1 MEREQINEGKVLSIR
16 SSVVDVSFP
25 TAPSIRNVLKAG
37 DEGQVIIEVFTQLDN
52 NTVRGVALTPTQ
64 GLARGS
70 VVIDTGKPLE
80 VPVGK
85 ELMGRVFNVFGQ
97 TIDKKG
103 NVEDVEIRSIHREPI
118 PLRDQSTVSEIFE
131 TGIKAIDVLAPLE
144 RGGKAGLFGGAGVGK
159 TVLITEMIHNTVSHH
174 EGMSIFC
181 GIGERCRE
189 GEELYREMKEAGVL
203 PNMVMVYGQMNEPP
217 GSRFRVGLAALTMAE
232 YFRDDEH
239 RDVLLLVDNIFR
251 FIQAGMEVSGLMGQM
266 PSRLGYQ
273 PTMGTELSG
282 LEERIANTD
291 TGAITSIQAVYVPAD
306 DFTDPA
312 AVHTFSHLSASIVL
326 SRKRAS
332 EGLFPAIDPLQSNSK
347 MATPGIVGER
357 HYALAQE
364 IRRTLAQYSEL
375 KDIIAM
381 LGLEQ
386 LSPEDRKVVVRAR
399 LLERFLTQ
407 PFFTTEQFTGLTG
420 KLVSLKDSLDGC
432 ERILH
437 DEFKDYPE
445 SGLYMIG
452 SISEAKGK
460 PKPVSPPGP
469 PTPESKPETK
479 AKSDQPDE
487 AKPAAKVETKAE
499 TRPQVASETK
509 PKAAPKPTAGS
520 PAKLTPEPSKPPEAK
535 PQPKVEHAD
544 VAHAS

>member
-1 MEREQINEGKVLSIR
+1 
-16 SSVVDVSFP
+16 
-25 TAPSIRNVLKAG
+25 
-37 DEGQVIIEVFTQLDN
+37 
-52 NTVRGVALTPTQ
+52 
-64 GLARGS
+64 LARRS
-70 VVIDTGKPLE
+70 T
-80 VPVGK
+80 
-85 ELMGRVFNVFGQ
+85 Q
-97 TIDKKG
+97 S
-103 NVEDVEIRSIHREPI
+103 DV
-118 PLRDQSTVSEIFE
+118 FE
-131 TGIKAIDVLAPLE
+131 TGIKVIDVLVPLE

-159 TVLITEMIHNTVSHH
+159 TVLLTEMIHNEIGHQKGV
-174 EGMSIFC
+174 SIFC

-364 IRRTLAQYSEL
+364 IRRTLAQYGEL

-452 SISEAKGK
+452 PISEAKGK
-460 PKPVSPPGP
+460 PKPVSPAVPE
-469 PTPESKPETK
+469 TPESKPATK
-479 AKSDQPDE
+479 AKPDHPDE
-487 AKPAAKVETKAE
+487 AKPAAKVETKA
-499 TRPQVASETK
+499 VSK
-509 PKAAPKPTAGS
+509 PKVSSEVEPKADPKPTAIS
-520 PAKLTPEPSKPPEAK
+520 PAKPVSEPSKPPEAN
-535 PQPKVEHAD
+535 PQPKAEHVE